1 MTHNEVWNA
10 FKKHFPTACGF
21 VTHWFPNGRNSIRVR
36 LNDGKTDLIFTYQNS
51 KVWKI
56 ETVDSYLESIKV
68 EAE

>member
-10 FKKHFPTACGF
+10 FKVAFATAAEVIRC
-21 VTHWFPNGRNSIRVR
+21 WFPNGKNSIRVR
-36 LNDGKTDLIFTYQNS
+36 FYNGQPDLVFTYKN
-51 KVWKI
+51 KKTWKI